1 METGSFVMMRGA
13 HPASKLHR
21 TRAVRP
27 IAGLS
32 CAAVI
37 DSELQRVGFATFET
51 RGSRA
56 DLKEGLD
63 QARTAEIG
71 VPHDGPSL
79 FRGHGNFD
87 RIDFDEVRLGNQ

>member
-21 TRAVRP
+21 TRTVRP

-37 DSELQRVGFATFET
+37 DSELQTAHPGPDAAHRWPLQ
-51 RGSRA
+51 GS
-56 DLKEGLD
+56 
-63 QARTAEIG
+63 ARLSPSSG
-71 VPHDGPSL
+71 RPSL
-79 FRGHGNFD
+79 WGFWRKFRGLHCATA
-87 RIDFDEVRLGNQ
+87 